1 MDDRVVSVGC
11 PWSDRRCGGRRGAG
25 RPRGRRTPGLA
36 RRWLWRNAPQ
46 KPPGPM
52 FAGWSYGWPSPRGRV
67 ARSGHGARRPNAPR
81 GLRQDEGA
89 LSVGAS
95 RVQGCVMWAG
105 HCRRCQPS
113 PLCLALMDQGHTR
126 VGKGEQTA
134 ACVSGTLCPPASST
148 SPRSACHA
156 SVPSGAAKQHGAL
169 LAELAKA
176 RRGGKDRD
184 TPRDSGRPARR
195 PKDGD
200 THGQTRDG
208 RRLFPARATRRKHVP
223 HSSIIPSARLSF
235 PGFLITRRDRLFSG
249 SCDHA

>member
-1 MDDRVVSVGC
+1 MRG
-11 PWSDRRCGGRRGAG
+11 GGRGPAGLGAAARRASRGAG
-25 RPRGRRTPGLA
+25 SGGMPRRSR
-36 RRWLWRNAPQ
+36 
-46 KPPGPM
+46 PGPCSQDGPT
-52 FAGWSYGWPSPRGRV
+52 AGPLREAGR
-67 ARSGHGARRPNAPR
+67 HDRRPNAPR

-89 LSVGAS
+89 SSVGAS

-113 PLCLALMDQGHTR
+113 PLRLALMDQGHTR

-148 SPRSACHA
+148 SPRSARHA

-184 TPRDSGRPARR
+184 TPRDSGRPAQR

-208 RRLFPARATRRKHVP
+208 RRLFPARATRPKHVP

-235 PGFLITRRDRLFSG
+235 PGFLHVPPALCAVLYHSTSVLPS
-249 SCDHA
+249 